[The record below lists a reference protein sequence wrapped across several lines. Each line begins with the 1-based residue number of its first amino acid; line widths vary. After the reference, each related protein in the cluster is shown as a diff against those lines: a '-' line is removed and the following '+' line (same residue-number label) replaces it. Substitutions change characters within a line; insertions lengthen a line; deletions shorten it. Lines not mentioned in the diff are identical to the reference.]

1 MWSTILPE
9 LMSITVFIL
18 TILCLQAGHS
28 PSYLQNYAI
37 LSLNTTG
44 LKSAY
49 HERTQA
55 GLPIHDVYNLYMM
68 TTCSGYWTNN
78 SAPPPAL
85 VTCSPVSWYSKFLPA
100 TLIQTDL
107 TSHHGANLSSLSFPP
122 SIQSA
127 FVERFNLQLH
137 VAFIFYVI
145 ALVWVGIVIVWG
157 MLACWVGVLGS
168 FAVLF
173 TSSASTSLLIA
184 SAIVSV
190 VQSQAV
196 ALINDQG
203 ANIGLSAGYNGRF
216 LALTWS
222 AFAIN
227 CVSSVVW
234 SLSGFCSGLVRGRGD
249 F

>member
-1 MWSTILPE
+1 M
-9 LMSITVFIL
+9 
-18 TILCLQAGHS
+18 
-28 PSYLQNYAI
+28 
-37 LSLNTTG
+37 
-44 LKSAY
+44 
-49 HERTQA
+49 
-55 GLPIHDVYNLYMM
+55 
-68 TTCSGYWTNN
+68 
-78 SAPPPAL
+78 
-85 VTCSPVSWYSKFLPA
+85 
-100 TLIQTDL
+100 
-107 TSHHGANLSSLSFPP
+107 GANRE
-122 SIQSA
+122 QK
-127 FVERFNLQLH
+127 
-137 VAFIFYVI
+137 
-145 ALVWVGIVIVWG
+145 
-157 MLACWVGVLGS
+157 
-168 FAVLF
+168 
-173 TSSASTSLLIA
+173 SASTSLLIA